1 MRGNKR
7 EQGRTRRTDK
17 EIFIDSLS
25 ACKHWLSS
33 LWEREEKVWRGGA
46 WGGGGDDTSR
56 TDRKT
61 GGRRWEM
68 ERKGERKESKKEL
81 QCLVLI

>member
-1 MRGNKR
+1 MHANTGFLLCGRGRKR
-7 EQGRTRRTDK
+7 FGEGV
-17 EIFIDSLS
+17 L
-25 ACKHWLSS
+25 
-33 LWEREEKVWRGGA
+33 
-46 WGGGGDDTSR
+46 GGGGGREGDDTSR